1 MNVFLMKQNAPRES
15 PCEGFEQLQE
25 ENEVQ
30 MQEKTLLE
38 QLYVKVF
45 GLCASFAVY
54 RKNIMNE
61 IRAIFPE
68 IRCIAEEILHTA
80 DLGLNQEEDRF
91 VRQLLIDTLE
101 DLVQAMTYQDEV
113 LLEDTVEYGL
123 KELLELFI
131 SDENRLQELRE
142 ESRHE

>member
-1 MNVFLMKQNAPRES
+1 
-15 PCEGFEQLQE
+15 
-25 ENEVQ
+25 
-30 MQEKTLLE
+30 MQEKTLVE

-54 RKNIMNE
+54 RKNIMNK

-123 KELLELFI
+123 KEFLELFI